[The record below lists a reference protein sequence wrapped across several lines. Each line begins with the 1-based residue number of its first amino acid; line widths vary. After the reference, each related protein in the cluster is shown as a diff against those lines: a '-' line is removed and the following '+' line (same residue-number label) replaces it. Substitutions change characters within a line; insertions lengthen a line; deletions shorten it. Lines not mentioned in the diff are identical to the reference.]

1 MLQTIQ
7 VEIDATGHIHPME
20 ALSFK
25 PVGRALLTLLDATSE
40 TMPLQIHEERSS
52 ITRALKL
59 LSSPRFAHR
68 PVANTQRLSDIFKD
82 EL

>member
-25 PVGRALLTLLDATSE
+25 PVGRA
-40 TMPLQIHEERSS
+40 
-52 ITRALKL
+52 
-59 LSSPRFAHR
+59 
-68 PVANTQRLSDIFKD
+68 
-82 EL
+82 

>member
-20 ALSFK
+20 PLSFK
-25 PVGRALLTLLDATSE
+25 PVGRALLTLLDASIE
-40 TMPLQIHEERSS
+40 TVPLQTLTNDECGSVA
-52 ITRALKL
+52 RALTL

-68 PVANTQRLSDIFKD
+68 PAPPI
-82 EL
+82 

>member
-25 PVGRALLTLLDATSE
+25 PVGRALLTLLDTPTE
-40 TMPLQIHEERSS
+40 TMSLQIYEGRGS
-52 ITRALKL
+52 IARALSSHAKVIWSFLPTL
-59 LSSPRFAHR
+59 LRISNTRF
-68 PVANTQRLSDIFKD
+68 FK
-82 EL
+82 

>member
-25 PVGRALLTLLDATSE
+25 PVGRALLTLLDTPTE
-40 TMPLQIHEERSS
+40 TMSLLIYLTRSRLRIFQIAEILDLEDFS
-52 ITRALKL
+52 LVL
-59 LSSPRFAHR
+59 
-68 PVANTQRLSDIFKD
+68 
-82 EL
+82 